1 MILFTN
7 LMLVFFSQRI
17 ILDWINKHNKYKQ
30 IFKDFSQL
38 VSHFVYEIYWFVS
51 ILFSDYGVERVINLH
66 SRMSVTNINSFL
78 FAWNA
83 LVFVTSLIPP
93 IVCVCMPAQMA
104 IEKWYRA
111 ITAHPQRK
119 WISNC
124 DKSNDEHGAYNQIT
138 IFTKCESFYF
148 FFDFS

>member
-93 IVCVCMPAQMA
+93 IVCVCVCLHKWPLKND
-104 IEKWYRA
+104 IEPSQL
-111 ITAHPQRK
+111 TRK
-119 WISNC
+119 
-124 DKSNDEHGAYNQIT
+124 ENQSLIVINQTMNMVLT
-138 IFTKCESFYF
+138 IK
-148 FFDFS
+148 